1 MALFVLTSELIRSET
16 MATLPLGAEAGKA
29 LDLTREMAQSA
40 ITSIDQA
47 RGPAADALQSVAASI
62 HEASHHMPG
71 GERVVRI
78 VHNASHGMNS
88 TAHYVRQ
95 NDLGQMA
102 SDVTRMVR
110 RNPERSLLMA
120 LAVGVFVGMA
130 MGSTND

>member
-1 MALFVLTSELIRSET
+1 
-16 MATLPLGAEAGKA
+16 MATLPLGADAGKA
-29 LDLTREMAQSA
+29 LDTTKEMAQRA

-47 RGPAADALQSVAASI
+47 RGPAADALQSVAASM

-78 VHNASHGMNS
+78 VHNASHRMKS

-95 NDLGQMA
+95 NDVGQMT
-102 SDVTRMVR
+102 SDLTRIVR
-110 RNPERSLLMA
+110 SKPERSLLMA

-130 MGSTND
+130 MSSTND